1 MGTQDYPSSY
11 AAGNLGVR
19 GKMID
24 PVHALAFSVQ
34 SNRGVYALLL
44 GSGVSRASG
53 IPTGWEITL
62 ELVRKLAA
70 LHSDNPEPTPESWYH
85 EKYGKE
91 PEYSDLLDQLTG
103 TPAERQQL
111 LRGYFEPNEQEREEG
126 LKQPTEAHR
135 AIAALA
141 AQGYVKVILTTN
153 FDRLIENA
161 LRDAGI
167 EPTVLSSPDHV
178 QGALPLVHT
187 PCCVIKLHGDYLDT
201 RIRNTPSELQTY
213 PPEFE
218 EVLAQ
223 IFDEF
228 GLIVCGW
235 SAEWDEGLRNSIY
248 RSKSRRFTT
257 YWAARGELKESAGR
271 LISHR
276 RAEIVPIDD
285 AEKFFQT
292 LREHVEA
299 VEEFSRPH
307 PLSTEAT
314 VAALKRYMSEPRYRI
329 QLSDLVGDA
338 VRKVLEGTGGEAFAT
353 NTPQL
358 NGESFAARV
367 RSYDAACS
375 TLLAMA
381 PAAGFW
387 AEQENYAVW
396 ERALSRLATT
406 DERSGNTVWLSFKR
420 YPALLL
426 LFGLGIGAVEAGR
439 LDFLGHLFSV
449 PVQEDNGQSVPAI
462 QSLVTRCL
470 PGDAGTVAQ
479 SLPNL
484 ERSKFPMSEWICG
497 VMRQCAKDIIPTE
510 NQFALTFTKMEMLL
524 ALGFG
529 HHDSER
535 WGGYWAPQGTYVYR
549 REERRRILDEI
560 QNSLTLLNDDS
571 PFVQSGIFGDSTESC
586 RENIEKLNAFLRRVP
601 PFF

>member
-1 MGTQDYPSSY
+1 
-11 AAGNLGVR
+11 
-19 GKMID
+19 MID

-44 GSGVSRASG
+44 GSGVSRASE

-62 ELVRKLAA
+62 ELVRKLAS
-70 LHSDNPEPTPESWYH
+70 LHGDDPDPTPESWYH

-91 PEYSDLLDQLTG
+91 PDYSDLLDQLTG

-141 AQGYVKVILTTN
+141 AQGYIKVILTTN

-213 PPEFE
+213 PPEFDE
-218 EVLAQ
+218 LLAQ

-257 YWAARGELKESAGR
+257 YWATRGEPGEAAGR

-276 RAEIVPIDD
+276 KAEIVSIYD
-285 AEKFFQT
+285 AEQFFQT
-292 LREHVEA
+292 LRENVEA

-307 PLSTEAT
+307 PLSSGAA

-338 VRKVLEGTGGEAFAT
+338 IGKVLEGTRGEAFASVDMAAVNADSRST
-353 NTPQL
+353 YPFEERPFKGGGSRFQDGDTLMARITPCL
-358 NGESFAARV
+358 ENGKIARYRALGATESGHGSTEFIVIRGRPDITDNDFSYYLTQWEEV
-367 RSYDAACS
+367 RKRHRSNDRHFRA
-375 TLLAMA
+375 
-381 PAAGFW
+381 AAGPGRFP
-387 AEQENYAVW
+387 
-396 ERALSRLATT
+396 RPLKCSHPT
-406 DERSGNTVWLSFKR
+406 
-420 YPALLL
+420 PARTA
-426 LFGLGIGAVEAGR
+426 GHRPHPRHAGR
-439 LDFLGHLFSV
+439 QD
-449 PVQEDNGQSVPAI
+449 
-462 QSLVTRCL
+462 
-470 PGDAGTVAQ
+470 
-479 SLPNL
+479 
-484 ERSKFPMSEWICG
+484 
-497 VMRQCAKDIIPTE
+497 
-510 NQFALTFTKMEMLL
+510 
-524 ALGFG
+524 
-529 HHDSER
+529 
-535 WGGYWAPQGTYVYR
+535 
-549 REERRRILDEI
+549 
-560 QNSLTLLNDDS
+560 
-571 PFVQSGIFGDSTESC
+571 
-586 RENIEKLNAFLRRVP
+586 
-601 PFF
+601 

>member
-1 MGTQDYPSSY
+1 
-11 AAGNLGVR
+11 
-19 GKMID
+19 MID

-44 GSGVSRASG
+44 GSGVSRASE

-62 ELVRKLAA
+62 ELVRKLAS
-70 LHSDNPEPTPESWYH
+70 LHGDDPDPTPESWYH

-91 PEYSDLLDQLTG
+91 PDYSDLLDQLTG

-141 AQGYVKVILTTN
+141 AQGYIKVILTTN

-213 PPEFE
+213 PPEFDE
-218 EVLAQ
+218 LLAQ

-257 YWAARGELKESAGR
+257 YWATRGEPGEAAGR

-276 RAEIVPIDD
+276 TAEIVSIYD
-285 AEKFFQT
+285 AEQFFQT
-292 LREHVEA
+292 LRENVEA

-307 PLSTEAT
+307 PLSSGAA

-338 VRKVLEGTGGEAFAT
+338 IGKVLEGTRGEAFAS
-353 NTPQL
+353 NAPQL
-358 NGESFAARV
+358 SGESFAARV
-367 RSYDAACS
+367 HRYDAACS

-381 PAAGFW
+381 PVAGFW
-387 AEQENYAVW
+387 AEPEHYAVW

-406 DERSGNTVWLSFKR
+406 DERSGYTVWLSFKR

-439 LDFLGHLFSV
+439 LDFLGRLFSV
-449 PVQEDNGQSVPAI
+449 PVPESNGQSLPAI
-462 QSLVTRCL
+462 QSLVNHCL
-470 PGDAGTVAQ
+470 PGEAGTVAK

-484 ERSKFPMSEWICG
+484 ERSRFPMSEWICG
-497 VMRQCAKDIIPTE
+497 VMRKCAKDIIPTE
-510 NQFALTFTKMEMLL
+510 NQFGLTFTKMEMLL

-535 WGGYWAPQGTYVYR
+535 WGGYWAPQGTFVYR
-549 REERRRILDEI
+549 REERGRILDEI
-560 QNSLTLLNDDS
+560 QNSLSAMDDES

-586 RENIEKLNAFLRRVP
+586 RENIEKLNAFLRRAP